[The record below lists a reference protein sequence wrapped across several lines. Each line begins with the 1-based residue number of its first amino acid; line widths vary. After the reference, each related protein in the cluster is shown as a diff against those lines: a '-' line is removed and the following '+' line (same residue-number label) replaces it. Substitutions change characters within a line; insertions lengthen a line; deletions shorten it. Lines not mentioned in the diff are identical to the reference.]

1 MRGPKIVMSFASACL
16 AIASQAALA
25 DQGFALSVWGGRLSA
40 ANSGDIPY
48 ARETS
53 VTPNRIIDQDLGRGT
68 AFGIALGVNMS
79 NNWLVDLGYANYR
92 PNEKGRYDT
101 NPAVV
106 NSCTL
111 RPVQGLVSDCY
122 DNAGIKID
130 SKLENFDAAIGKR
143 FVMEKANIVAYGGL
157 RYLKF
162 NQNIDAAYHFTNPPS
177 TPGFEEFPDR
187 DLSYSGIGPRIGAKF
202 DAPLGSSGFFVKG
215 DLGLAQMLTG
225 ERKQKI
231 VAPRT
236 NAGVLISTR
245 TASDKDSMRP
255 LTLDASL
262 QLGYNL
268 TQAAQISLGWRYSRV
283 NDILD
288 TRDTN
293 SPAVAGTLPGPLGIG
308 SAHEDFVNQGF
319 FVEFNYRM

>member
-1 MRGPKIVMSFASACL
+1 MAVACL
-16 AIASQAALA
+16 AIASQSALA
-25 DQGFALSVWGGRLSA
+25 DKGLELSIWGGRISA
-40 ANSGDIPY
+40 AGSGDIPY

-53 VTPNRIIDQDLGRGT
+53 VVPNRIIDQDLGRGT
-68 AFGIALGVNMS
+68 AFGLALGVNMS

-92 PNEKGRYDT
+92 PNVKGHYDT
-101 NPAVV
+101 DPSVL

-111 RPVQGLVSDCY
+111 SPVQGLRIDCY

-130 SKLENFDAAIGKR
+130 SKLQNFDAAIGKR

-162 NQNIDAAYHFTNPPS
+162 NQNIDVAYHYTNMPAG
-177 TPGFEEFPDR
+177 TPGFEEWPGR
-187 DLSYSGIGPRIGAKF
+187 DLSYSGIGPRIGANLS
-202 DAPLGSSGFFVKG
+202 APLGNSGFFVKG
-215 DLGLAQMLTG
+215 DLGLAKMLTG
-225 ERKQKI
+225 DRKQKI

-236 NAGVLISTR
+236 FAGAPSSTR

-293 SPAVAGTLPGPLGIG
+293 NPAVAGTLPGPLGIG
-308 SAHEDFVNQGF
+308 SAHEDFVNKGF

>member
-1 MRGPKIVMSFASACL
+1 MKKKTYFTSLMLASL
-16 AIASQAALA
+16 TIASQSVLA
-25 DQGFALSVWGGRLSA
+25 DNGFEFSLWGGRLSA
-40 ANSGDIPY
+40 DGSGDIPY

-53 VTPNRIIDQDLGRGT
+53 TAPNRIIDQDLGRGM

-79 NNWLVDLGYANYR
+79 NNWVVDLGYVNYHSK
-92 PNEKGRYDT
+92 EKGHYDT

-111 RPVQGLVSDCY
+111 RPVQGLQSDCY
-122 DNAGIKID
+122 DNAGIKND
-130 SKLENFDAAIGKR
+130 SKLKNFDAANGKR

-162 NQNIDAAYHFTNPPS
+162 NQNIDVAYHYTRPPS

-202 DAPLGSSGFFVKG
+202 NAPLGNSGFFVKG
-215 DLGLAQMLTG
+215 DLGLAKMLTG

-236 NAGVLISTR
+236 NAGVLISTL
-245 TASDKDSMRP
+245 TASDEDSMRP

-268 TQAAQISLGWRYSRV
+268 SQAAQISLGWRYSRV

-308 SAHEDFVNQGF
+308 SAHEDFVNKGF
-319 FVEFNYRM
+319 FVEFNLRM

>member
-1 MRGPKIVMSFASACL
+1 MSFAGACL

-25 DQGFALSVWGGRLSA
+25 DQGLALSIWGGRLSA
-40 ANSGDIPY
+40 ASAGDIPY
-48 ARETS
+48 ARES
-53 VTPNRIIDQDLGRGT
+53 NVIPNRIIDQDLGRGM
-68 AFGIALGVNMS
+68 AFGLALGVNMN

-92 PNEKGRYDT
+92 PKAKGHYDT
-101 NPAVV
+101 NPAVL

-130 SKLENFDAAIGKR
+130 SKLQNFDAAIGKR
-143 FVMEKANIVAYGGL
+143 FVMDKASIVAYGGL

-162 NQNIDAAYHFTNPPS
+162 NQNINGVYHYTNMPAGI
-177 TPGFEEFPDR
+177 PGFEEWPDR
-187 DLSYSGIGPRIGAKF
+187 SVSYSGIGPRIGINLS
-202 DAPLGSSGFFVKG
+202 APLGSSGFFVKG
-215 DLGLAQMLTG
+215 DLGLAKMLTG

-236 NAGVLISTR
+236 NAGAPDSTR

-293 SPAVAGTLPGPLGIG
+293 NPFVSGTLPGRLGIG
-308 SAHEDFVNQGF
+308 SAHDDFVNKGF
-319 FVEFNYRM
+319 FVEFNYQM